1 MTTCRAVREQISAYI
16 DGELPEARAAEVR
29 AHLSR
34 CDECAEYR
42 DDFMAL
48 GGLLDVPATVRAD
61 KDFSAGVLARVHERE
76 EESALARLRRAVW
89 RPMPGWAAAAAI
101 ALAIGLGSGLAW
113 VSGPDP
119 APPPRVADAGAIS
132 QEFGLDAF
140 KPLAEDSVGGAY
152 VQVAWPQDGEAR

>member
-1 MTTCRAVREQISAYI
+1 MTTCRAVRQQISTYV

-29 AHLSR
+29 GHLSG

-42 DDFMAL
+42 DDLTAL

-61 KDFSAGVLARVHERE
+61 EGFNASVLNRVQERE
-76 EESALARLRRAVW
+76 DESALSRLRRAVW

-101 ALAIGLGSGLAW
+101 ALAVALGSGLAW

-119 APPPRVADAGAIS
+119 TPAPQMADAGVVS